1 MTHRLLVV
9 ALAACLAAGVAACG
23 EDDGAGGES
32 VPSTVDPDGTST
44 TVLDG
49 ELPPPSALDLEP
61 LYGEALA
68 AVGMRLTDRGGTID
82 RTGGGYVASPD
93 GTHLALYVEPIGDRT
108 TQQYIDGILD
118 VALVFSDIY
127 DRWPGLESYDVC
139 QEPLDPDGNQGPEP
153 LPVTQ
158 IELTR
163 AQSDAID
170 WATVTVE
177 DLVHGSLAEPPELAL
192 RVSAE
197 LAADPAYQD
206 IVGDD
211 GPSSNNN
218 SYEYDR

>member
-1 MTHRLLVV
+1 VIRRVLVV

-23 EDDGAGGES
+23 DDDGAQGEP
-32 VPSTVDPDGTST
+32 VGSTIDPDSTST
-44 TVLDG
+44 ALDG
-49 ELPPPSALDLEP
+49 ELPPPQALDLEP

-68 AVGMRLTDRGGTID
+68 AIGMQLTDRGGTID
-82 RTGGGYVASPD
+82 RSGGGYVASPD

-108 TQQYIDGILD
+108 TEQYIDGILD

-139 QEPLDPDGNQGPEP
+139 QEPLDPDGTQGPEP

-170 WATVTVE
+170 WESVTVD
-177 DLVHGSLAEPPELAL
+177 DLVRGSLADPPELAL

-197 LAADPAYQD
+197 LAADPAYRA

-211 GPSSNNN
+211 TSS
-218 SYEYDR
+218 SVDDDY